1 MRRRHC
7 LARYFPHKM
16 EATHAPGGARR
27 WSAMRSLQNAFAY
40 PISSAVCAEN
50 QIVVAMES
58 SNDGL
63 LRGLP
68 DGIIAA
74 MLPSLLIVTWLV
86 WRAPLNNSDL

>member
-1 MRRRHC
+1 MRWRHC

-16 EATHAPGGARR
+16 EATHAPGEARR
-27 WSAMRSLQNAFAY
+27 WSAMRIAAKCVRLSDFHRC
-40 PISSAVCAEN
+40 VCRN